1 MPRFTLDISDLALN
15 GLQALVARYNAD
27 NGAALSVQDW
37 LLLHLK
43 ELAIQDRLLEAARTL
58 REQADKDADAAFKAE
73 RQRLLDSVA

>member
-1 MPRFTLDISDLALN
+1 MPRFTLDISEPALA

-27 NGAALSVQDW
+27 NGVALSVQDW

-43 ELAIQDRLLEAARTL
+43 ELAVQDQLLESARTL
-58 REQADKDADAAFKAE
+58 REQADRDADAAFKAE